1 MSRPSEYA
9 DGATGGAAQGPPNV
23 YLPQADPPPPYDAY
37 ADPAAAHGW
46 QDVYDPMDGR
56 SPMDGRHLTD
66 GQDAARG
73 TGGTRGMGDTR
84 ELPPVPVHA
93 PAGAGRHSRK
103 RRAPWRARRVAV
115 AVGAVGA
122 VSAAA
127 LIAGLG
133 FSDAPSGGTREG
145 GGGRTGPTAGESP
158 TVPSTG
164 TGRTPTPGTPLVAQP
179 ANSDEPSEPASVGPS
194 TEASPTPSEP
204 ATPSPSVGTPSAA
217 TPTTSAPAATAT
229 PPGRTD
235 GKPGH
240 GPGGT
245 KGPK

>member
-9 DGATGGAAQGPPNV
+9 DGATDGACQGPPNV
-23 YLPQADPPPPYDAY
+23 YLPQADQPPAYDAY
-37 ADPAAAHGW
+37 TDPAAAHGW
-46 QDVYDPMDGR
+46 QDAYDPA
-56 SPMDGRHLTD
+56 D

-73 TGGTRGMGDTR
+73 TGEMPDMGDTR
-84 ELPPVPVHA
+84 ELPPVPVPVHGR
-93 PAGAGRHSRK
+93 AGAGRHSR
-103 RRAPWRARRVAV
+103 RRPAPWRARRAAV

-145 GGGRTGPTAGESP
+145 RGGRTGPTAGKSP

-164 TGRTPTPGTPLVAQP
+164 TGRTPIPGTPLVGRP
-179 ANSDEPSEPASVGPS
+179 ANSDEPSGPASASPS
-194 TEASPTPSEP
+194 TAVNPTPSESGP
-204 ATPSPSVGTPSAA
+204 DAPSPSAGTPTAG
-217 TPTTSAPAATAT
+217 TPTTSAPAVTAT
-229 PPGRTD
+229 PPGRSD

>member
-1 MSRPSEYA
+1 M
-9 DGATGGAAQGPPNV
+9 
-23 YLPQADPPPPYDAY
+23 YLPQADPPPAYDAY

-46 QDVYDPMDGR
+46 QDVYDP
-56 SPMDGRHLTD
+56 LD

-73 TGGTRGMGDTR
+73 TGDTRDMGDTR
-84 ELPPVPVHA
+84 ELPPVPVPVPVPVPGHGRS
-93 PAGAGRHSRK
+93 GAGRHSR
-103 RRAPWRARRVAV
+103 RVLGPWRARPWAV
-115 AVGAVGA
+115 AAGAVGA

-133 FSDAPSGGTREG
+133 FPDAPSGGTREG

-164 TGRTPTPGTPLVAQP
+164 ADRTPTTGTPLVGRP
-179 ANSDEPSEPASVGPS
+179 ANGDEPSGPASVSP
-194 TEASPTPSEP
+194 TTAASPTPSESAP
-204 ATPSPSVGTPSAA
+204 DPQSPSAGTPTAG
-217 TPTTSAPAATAT
+217 TPTTSAPAVTAT

>member
-9 DGATGGAAQGPPNV
+9 DGATNGVPQGPPNV
-23 YLPQADPPPPYDAY
+23 YLPQADPPPVYDAY

-46 QDVYDPMDGR
+46 QDAYDPADGR
-56 SPMDGRHLTD
+56 
-66 GQDAARG
+66 DAARG
-73 TGGTRGMGDTR
+73 TGETPDMGDTR
-84 ELPPVPVHA
+84 ELPPVPVPTHGR
-93 PAGAGRHSRK
+93 AGAGRHSHRM
-103 RRAPWRARRVAV
+103 RAPWRARRVAV
-115 AVGAVGA
+115 AAGAVGA
-122 VSAAA
+122 LSAAA

-145 GGGRTGPTAGESP
+145 GAGHGGGGRTGPTAGESP
-158 TVPSTG
+158 TAPSTG
-164 TGRTPTPGTPLVAQP
+164 GGPAPAPGTPLVGGP
-179 ANSDEPSEPASVGPS
+179 ADRDEPSGAATESPS
-194 TEASPTPSEP
+194 TTASPTASESGTDP
-204 ATPSPSVGTPSAA
+204 ASPSAGSPTAG

-229 PPGRTD
+229 PPGRAD